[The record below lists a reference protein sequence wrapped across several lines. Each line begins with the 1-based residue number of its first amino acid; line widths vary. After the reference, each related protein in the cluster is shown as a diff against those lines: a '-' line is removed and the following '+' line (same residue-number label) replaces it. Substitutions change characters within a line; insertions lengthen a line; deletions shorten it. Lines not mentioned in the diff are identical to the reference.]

1 MNKISVN
8 FENCYGIRKLKYTF
22 DFSQKR
28 TFAIYSP
35 NGVMKTSFAKTFK
48 DICNGNDTHDLI
60 FPERKSKR
68 IVKDE
73 SNNDLKD
80 KNVFVIEPYNETYK
94 SGKVS
99 TLLVNAKLKNQYE
112 KIHIEI
118 DNKKEALL
126 KELKPLSGIKAN
138 IEEVISEVFTR
149 IPSGFFTAITRIESE
164 VFDDSPPAFEG
175 IVYKR
180 IFTDKVEKFLSSKDI
195 RLKLQ
200 EYMNKYDNIIDS
212 STYFKKG
219 IFNHNNASV
228 IAKNLKENGF
238 FKAKHSISL
247 NDKSKKFEITTE
259 KELEEVIEKE
269 KQSILNNPELLNTFN
284 EIDKKLNANKE
295 LRDFREYLI
304 QNMVILPELL
314 NLEAFKEK
322 LWINY
327 LKIKSDFYKNLLDEY
342 KSGKKEIEDIIQ
354 QAKKEI
360 TAWSNVIEI
369 FNERFS
375 VPFKLSIGNQDQV
388 ILNDKAPIVKFQ
400 FFDND
405 DSRAVEENELL
416 AVLSSGEKRALY
428 LLNIVFEVQAR
439 KNESIETLFIID
451 DIADSFDYKNKY
463 AIIEYLEEISEFD
476 TFYQIILSHNYD
488 FFRTISSRLDMGRKN
503 KLNTERSDKEVKLIE
518 EKYQNN
524 PFTTW
529 KDHLDTKMPMLIASI
544 PFVRNLAE
552 YSGEDTSFQKLT
564 SLLHYKENSSG
575 IKMTDLQS
583 LLKRILKDKPSLS
596 LPNPSKRVLDVIF
609 ETAEEILN
617 DSSEVIDLENKIV
630 LAISIRLKTEMFI
643 VKKISDDSYWKSITK
658 NQSFVLYEK
667 FKEKFPSEES
677 EIKILEQVNLMT
689 PENIH
694 VNSFMYEPIL
704 DMANVHLK
712 TLYEKI
718 NNLYSKE

>member
-1 MNKISVN
+1 MNKVSVN
-8 FENCYGIRKLKYTF
+8 FENCYGIRKLEYTF

-48 DICNGNDTHDLI
+48 DICNGDDTHDLI
-60 FPERKSKR
+60 FQERKSKR

-80 KNVFVIEPYNETYK
+80 KNVFVIESYNETYK

-149 IPSGFFTAITRIESE
+149 IPIGFFTAITRIESE
-164 VFDDSPPAFEG
+164 VFDDSPPVFEG

-180 IFTDKVEKFLSSKDI
+180 IFTDKVEKLLSSKDI

-200 EYMNKYDNIIDS
+200 EYMNKYDNLIDS

-219 IFNHNNASV
+219 VFNHNNASV

-238 FKAKHSISL
+238 FKAKHSVSL
-247 NDKSKKFEITTE
+247 NDKGKKFEITSE

-304 QNMVILPELL
+304 QNMDILPELL

-322 LWINY
+322 LWITY

-342 KSGKKEIEDIIQ
+342 KSGKKEIEVIIQ
-354 QAKKEI
+354 QAKKEN
-360 TAWSNVIEI
+360 TAWSDVIEI

-400 FFDND
+400 FFDDD
-405 DSRAVEENELL
+405 DSQVVEENELL

-439 KNESIETLFIID
+439 KNKSIETLFIID

-463 AIIEYLEEISEFD
+463 AIIEYLKEISEFD

-488 FFRTISSRLDMGRKN
+488 FFRTISSRLDMGREN
-503 KLNTERSDKEVKLIE
+503 KLNTERSDKEVKLIP

-529 KDHLDTKMPMLIASI
+529 KDHLDTKMPMLIAAI

-552 YSGEDTSFQKLT
+552 YSGDDASFKKLT
-564 SLLHYKENSSG
+564 SLLHYKENSLD
-575 IKMTDLQS
+575 ITMTDLQL
-583 LLKRILKDKPSLS
+583 LLKGILKDNPSLS
-596 LPNPSKRVLDVIF
+596 LPNPSKCVLDVIS
-609 ETAEEILN
+609 ETAEEIFN
-617 DSSEVIDLENKIV
+617 DSNEEIDLENKIV

-658 NQSFVLYEK
+658 NQSFALYEK

-704 DMANVHLK
+704 DMSNVHLK
-712 TLYEKI
+712 TLYRRI
-718 NNLYSKE
+718 NNLCSKK

>member
-1 MNKISVN
+1 MNELSVN
-8 FENCYGIRKLKYTF
+8 FENCYGIRKLEYTF
-22 DFSQKR
+22 NFSQKR

-99 TLLVNAKLKNQYE
+99 TLLVNAKLRNQYE

-118 DNKKEALL
+118 DNKKEDLL
-126 KELKPLSGIKAN
+126 KELKLLSGIKAN

-149 IPSGFFTAITRIESE
+149 IPSGFFTAITRIEPE
-164 VFDDSPPAFEG
+164 VFDGSPPTFEG
-175 IVYKR
+175 IIYKR
-180 IFTDKVEKFLSSKDI
+180 IFTDKVEKLLISKDI

-200 EYMNKYDNIIDS
+200 EYMNKYDNLIDS

-238 FKAKHSISL
+238 FKAKHSVSL
-247 NDKSKKFEITTE
+247 NDNGKKFEITSE

-322 LWINY
+322 LWITY
-327 LKIKSDFYKNLLDEY
+327 LKIKNDFYKNLLDEY

-354 QAKKEI
+354 QAKKEN
-360 TAWSNVIEI
+360 TAWSDVIEI

-400 FFDND
+400 FLDND
-405 DSRAVEENELL
+405 DSQVVEENELL

-463 AIIEYLEEISEFD
+463 AIIEYLKEISEFD

-488 FFRTISSRLDMGRKN
+488 FFRTVSSRLDMVREN
-503 KLNTERSDKEVKLIE
+503 KLNTERSDEKIKLLS
-518 EKYQNN
+518 EKYQSN
-524 PFTTW
+524 PFATW
-529 KDHLDTKMPMLIASI
+529 KNNLDTRMSMLIASI

-552 YSGEDTSFQKLT
+552 FSGDDDSFKKLT
-564 SLLHYKENSSG
+564 SLLHYKEDSLKITMN
-575 IKMTDLQS
+575 DLQL
-583 LLKRILKDKPSLS
+583 LLKEILKDKPSLS
-596 LPNPSKRVLDVIF
+596 LPNPSKCVFNVIF
-609 ETAEEILN
+609 ETAEKVFN
-617 DSSEVIDLENKIV
+617 DPCEVIDLENKIV
-630 LAISIRLKTEMFI
+630 LAISIRLKSEIFI
-643 VKKISDDSYWKSITK
+643 VKEIADDLYWKSITK
-658 NQSFVLYEK
+658 NQSFTLFEK
-667 FKEKFPSEES
+667 FKEKFPLKEE
-677 EIKILEQVNLMT
+677 EIKLLEQVNLMT

-694 VNSFMYEPIL
+694 INSFMYEPIL
-704 DMANVHLK
+704 DMSIIHLK
-712 TLYEKI
+712 SLYKKI
-718 NNLYSKE
+718 DNL

>member
-1 MNKISVN
+1 MNKLSVN
-8 FENCYGIRKLKYTF
+8 FENCYGIRKLEYTF

-28 TFAIYSP
+28 IFAIYSP

-60 FPERKSKR
+60 FQERKSKR

-80 KNVFVIEPYNETYK
+80 KNIFVIEPYNETYK

-149 IPSGFFTAITRIESE
+149 IPIGFFTAITRIESE

-180 IFTDKVEKFLSSKDI
+180 IFTDKVEKLLSSKDI

-200 EYMNKYDNIIDS
+200 EYMNKYDNLIDS

-219 IFNHNNASV
+219 VFNHNNASV

-238 FKAKHSISL
+238 FKAKHSVSL
-247 NDKSKKFEITTE
+247 NDKGKKFEITSE

-304 QNMVILPELL
+304 QNMDILPELL

-322 LWINY
+322 LWITY

-342 KSGKKEIEDIIQ
+342 KSGKKEIEVIIQ
-354 QAKKEI
+354 QAKKEN
-360 TAWSNVIEI
+360 TVWSDVIEI

-400 FFDND
+400 FLDND
-405 DSRAVEENELL
+405 DSQVVEENELL

-463 AIIEYLEEISEFD
+463 AIIEYLKDISEFD

-488 FFRTISSRLDMGRKN
+488 FFRTISSRLDMGREN
-503 KLNTERSDKEVKLIE
+503 KLNTERSDKEVKLIS

-524 PFTTW
+524 PFATW
-529 KDHLDTKMPMLIASI
+529 KNHLEARMPMLIASI

-552 YSGEDTSFQKLT
+552 FSGDDDSFKKLT
-564 SLLHYKENSSG
+564 SLLHYKENSLK
-575 IKMTDLQS
+575 ITMNDLQL
-583 LLKRILKDKPSLS
+583 LLKEILKDKPSLS
-596 LPNPSKRVLDVIF
+596 LPNPSKRVFDVIF
-609 ETAEEILN
+609 ETAEEIFN

-630 LAISIRLKTEMFI
+630 LAISIRLKSEIFI
-643 VKKISDDSYWKSITK
+643 VRKISDDSYWKSITK
-658 NQSFVLYEK
+658 NQSFALFEK
-667 FKEKFPSEES
+667 FKEKFPLKEE
-677 EIKILEQVNLMT
+677 EMKLLEQVNLMT

-694 VNSFMYEPIL
+694 INSFMYEPIL
-704 DMANVHLK
+704 DMSNIHLK
-712 TLYEKI
+712 TLYKKI
-718 NNLYSKE
+718 NNL